1 MEVKDLLTPAFT
13 VMGVCLAAHFA
24 LRNEHRKKALEI
36 ETTQLD
42 SLSAVVLR
50 SLDNFA
56 QYAGAIAGLIDAQ
69 ITILTEQLPPPN
81 RDNAEISVAELHKW
95 LDQIDSHPTWGLK
108 RSELQTASHGLRF
121 HREADWARWQQI
133 VPQLHREIYA
143 FFMITVPGEENI
155 ELMRRGRTA
164 AEGRAFAGTMRI
176 RVIELHSLQET
187 LLTSMKKDFSKLLR
201 PEQTAT
207 FCSLTNGLWRRMRRF
222 FACRF

>member
-1 MEVKDLLTPAFT
+1 MEIKGLLTPAFT

-36 ETTQLD
+36 ETSQLD
-42 SLSAVVLR
+42 RLSVLVLS

-56 QYAGAIAGLIDAQ
+56 QYVGALAGIIDAQ
-69 ITILTEQLPPPN
+69 ITVLTEQLPPPN
-81 RDNAEISVAELHKW
+81 RDNVEISVAELHNW
-95 LDQIDSHPTWGLK
+95 LDQIDSHPAWGLD
-108 RSELQTASHGLRF
+108 RSELQKASHGLRF

-143 FFMITVPGEENI
+143 FFMITLPGEENI
-155 ELMRRGRTA
+155 ELMSRGRTA
-164 AEGRAFAGTMRI
+164 AKGRAFAETMRI
-176 RVIELHSLQET
+176 RVSELRSLQEA
-187 LLTSMKKDFSKLLR
+187 LLSSMKDDFSKLLR

-207 FCSLTNGLWRRMRRF
+207 FCSVTNGLWRRMRRL

>member
-36 ETTQLD
+36 ETSQLD
-42 SLSAVVLR
+42 RLSVLVLN

-56 QYAGAIAGLIDAQ
+56 QYAGVLAGLIDAR
-69 ITILTEQLPPPN
+69 ITILTEKLPPPN
-81 RDNAEISVAELHKW
+81 RDNAEIPVAELKKW
-95 LDQIDSHPTWGLK
+95 LDKIDSHPTWALNRSDLK
-108 RSELQTASHGLRF
+108 KASHGLRF

-133 VPQLHREIYA
+133 LPQLHREIYA
-143 FFMITVPGEENI
+143 FFMITLPGEENI
-155 ELMRRGRTA
+155 ERKSGFRTA
-164 AEGRAFAGTMRI
+164 AEARIFAESMRT
-176 RVIELHSLQET
+176 RVRDLQNLQET
-187 LLTSMKKDFSKLLR
+187 LLSSMKGDFSKLLR

-207 FCSLTNGLWRRMRRF
+207 FCSVTNGLWRRMRRF

>member
-36 ETTQLD
+36 ETSQLD
-42 SLSAVVLR
+42 RLSVLVLN

-56 QYAGAIAGLIDAQ
+56 QYAGALAGLIDAQ
-69 ITILTEQLPPPN
+69 ITVLAEQLPPPN
-81 RDNAEISVAELHKW
+81 LDKTNIPVAELQKW
-95 LDQIDSHPTWGLK
+95 LDQIDSHPAWGLN
-108 RSELQTASHGLRF
+108 RSGLQKASHGLRF
-121 HREADWARWQQI
+121 HREADWTSWQQI

-143 FFMITVPGEENI
+143 FFMITLPGEENI
-155 ELMRRGRTA
+155 ERMSGFRTA
-164 AEGRAFAGTMRI
+164 AEARIFAESMRT
-176 RVIELHSLQET
+176 RVRDLQNLQET
-187 LLTSMKKDFSKLLR
+187 LLTSMKNDFSKLLR

-207 FCSLTNGLWRRMRRF
+207 FCSLMNGLWRRMQRF